1 MSSKRS
7 ILNRVLYLNLT
18 MAVVL
23 TLVFLCTSGLYA
35 RQLTR
40 ERYNLASTT
49 LTKVNTDFQLEM
61 NRLDSLLT
69 LCLQDSSLVFSISDR
84 LDTSFFLDNAE
95 DAASRLSLI
104 RQSLP
109 YAKLVYLYTHN
120 SDKVVRD
127 NGSLYKGEE
136 PPASLPFSHG
146 APDFPGSAPSR
157 DSSVSRCALPG
168 FSAAPQ
174 RFRKDP
180 DFLPVFSCDCLK
192 EPNGSDEDVPS
203 GCLPRDTKARASA
216 GFRIDRSY

>member
-23 TLVFLCTSGLYA
+23 TLIFLCTSGLYA

-120 SDKVVRD
+120 SDRVVRD
-127 NGSLYKGEE
+127 NGSLYKGEDFSRIVLNKTVE
-136 PPASLPFSHG
+136 DISQLPDGLSF
-146 APDFPGSAPSR
+146 FQ
-157 DSSVSRCALPG
+157 DSTTL
-168 FSAAPQ
+168 
-174 RFRKDP
+174 
-180 DFLPVFSCDCLK
+180 
-192 EPNGSDEDVPS
+192 
-203 GCLPRDTKARASA
+203 
-216 GFRIDRSY
+216 

>member
-104 RQSLP
+104 R
-109 YAKLVYLYTHN
+109 
-120 SDKVVRD
+120 
-127 NGSLYKGEE
+127 
-136 PPASLPFSHG
+136 
-146 APDFPGSAPSR
+146 
-157 DSSVSRCALPG
+157 
-168 FSAAPQ
+168 
-174 RFRKDP
+174 
-180 DFLPVFSCDCLK
+180 
-192 EPNGSDEDVPS
+192 
-203 GCLPRDTKARASA
+203 
-216 GFRIDRSY
+216 